1 MGLIDW
7 SILAIY
13 LFVNLLVG
21 FRQSKSVTTS
31 NEFFLGNRSSPWW
44 ALGVSVMATYVSAL
58 SFLGGPAWAYNDGL
72 ATLAIHLNYPIV
84 VFVCIV
90 FFIPVFYRNNSISIY
105 EYLEKRFGLGS
116 RLLMSA
122 LFMAT
127 MVLGASSIL
136 TATSIAV
143 SLITGLSEQ
152 VCIIILTTFVVF
164 YTMLGG
170 MNAVIWTDVI
180 QGIVLVFGAT
190 IILGLLLSGSDQ
202 VSNVLSY
209 LNQNNKLTTI
219 NLDFN
224 FSEVTTIW
232 AGVIAMSMYHTTV
245 YGTNQFMMQR
255 AMAAKTIGD
264 AKKAYLMMGYSAF
277 FLYFF
282 FFFIGVL
289 LFAHFEGEPF
299 DQQNSIVLVYI
310 QQLALPGLM
319 GLVIAAILSAS
330 LSSTSSALNSLSTVL
345 IVDFYKKFFVIS
357 ATDSHYLRASRIFTI
372 VWGIVLI
379 PFAFSFQGESGSILE
394 VLSRVSS
401 YLVGAKLSIFLLAF
415 FSKNILENDI
425 FLGVFASLVAL
436 VMIAPFQFL
445 EPLIDSLW
453 AGLGLSR
460 PEIAWPW
467 YVVIATSTNVLVS
480 WLSSLFRK
488 KPVKTWHP
496 LSIKGIRS
504 KSIVRGTESENDWS
518 DIPGE
523 VDRSVWLLLIFFMA
537 SIGVLYVFD
546 AFFAIP

>member
-90 FFIPVFYRNNSISIY
+90 FFIPVFYRSNSISIY

-170 MNAVIWTDVI
+170 MNSVIWTDVI

-202 VSNVLSY
+202 VSSVLSY

-467 YVVIATSTNVLVS
+467 YVVIATSTNVFVS

-504 KSIVRGTESENDWS
+504 KSIVRGTKSENDWS

>member
-90 FFIPVFYRNNSISIY
+90 FFIPVFYRSNSISIY

-190 IILGLLLSGSDQ
+190 IILGLLLSGADQ
-202 VSNVLSY
+202 VSSVLSY

-504 KSIVRGTESENDWS
+504 KSIVRGTKSENDWS

>member
-90 FFIPVFYRNNSISIY
+90 FFIPVFYRSNSISIY

-202 VSNVLSY
+202 VSSVLSY

>member
-90 FFIPVFYRNNSISIY
+90 FFIPVFYRSNSISIY

-202 VSNVLSY
+202 VSSVLSY

-504 KSIVRGTESENDWS
+504 KSIVRGTISENDWS

>member
-1 MGLIDW
+1 
-7 SILAIY
+7 
-13 LFVNLLVG
+13 
-21 FRQSKSVTTS
+21 
-31 NEFFLGNRSSPWW
+31 
-44 ALGVSVMATYVSAL
+44 MATYVSAL

-90 FFIPVFYRNNSISIY
+90 FFIPVFYRSNSISIY

-202 VSNVLSY
+202 VSSVLSY

-504 KSIVRGTESENDWS
+504 KSIVRGTKSENDWS

>member
-1 MGLIDW
+1 MGFIDW

-13 LFVNLLVG
+13 LCVNLLVG
-21 FRQSKSVTTS
+21 FRQSRSVTTS
-31 NEFFLGNRSSPWW
+31 SEFFLGNRSSPWW

-72 ATLAIHLNYPIV
+72 AALAIHLNYPIV
-84 VFVCIV
+84 VFICIV
-90 FFIPVFYRNNSISIY
+90 FFIPVFYKSNSISIY

-116 RLLMSA
+116 RLLMSG

-152 VCIIILTTFVVF
+152 ICIVILTIFVVS

-180 QGIVLVFGAT
+180 QGIVLVIGAA
-190 IILGLLLSGSDQ
+190 IVLGLLLSGSDQ
-202 VSNVLSY
+202 MSNTLSY
-209 LNQNNKLTTI
+209 LNQNNKLTPI

-264 AKKAYLMMGYSAF
+264 AKKAYLLMGYSAF
-277 FLYFF
+277 FLYFL
-282 FFFIGVL
+282 FFFIGIL
-289 LFAHFEGEPF
+289 LFAHFEGRPF
-299 DQQNSIVLVYI
+299 DQQNSIVLIYI

-345 IVDFYKKFFVIS
+345 IIDFYKKFFVIS
-357 ATDSHYLRASRIFTI
+357 AADSHYLRASRIFTI

-415 FSKNILENDI
+415 FSKNILEKDI
-425 FLGVFASLVAL
+425 FFGVFASFIALVA
-436 VMIAPFQFL
+436 IAPLQFL
-445 EPLIDSLW
+445 EPLVDSLW

-467 YVVIATSTNVLVS
+467 YVVIATFTNVLVS
-480 WLSSLFRK
+480 WLSSLFRE
-488 KPVKTWHP
+488 KPVEICHP
-496 LSIKGIRS
+496 LSIRGLRSES
-504 KSIVRGTESENDWS
+504 KSRSVELGTAWS
-518 DIPGE
+518 DVPGDI
-523 VDRSVWLLLIFFMA
+523 DRGVWPLLIFFVA
-537 SIGVLYVFD
+537 SIGLLCLFTASFV
-546 AFFAIP
+546 

>member
-90 FFIPVFYRNNSISIY
+90 FFIPVFYRSNSISIY

-202 VSNVLSY
+202 VSSVLSY

-504 KSIVRGTESENDWS
+504 KSIVRGTKSENDWS

>member
-90 FFIPVFYRNNSISIY
+90 FFIPVFYRSNSISIY

-202 VSNVLSY
+202 VSSVLSY

-504 KSIVRGTESENDWS
+504 KSRVRGTESENDWS

>member
-90 FFIPVFYRNNSISIY
+90 FFIPVFYRSNSISIY

-202 VSNVLSY
+202 VSSVLSY

-289 LFAHFEGEPF
+289 LFAHFEGGPF

-504 KSIVRGTESENDWS
+504 KSIVRGTKSENDWS

>member
-90 FFIPVFYRNNSISIY
+90 FFIPVFYRSNSISIY

-202 VSNVLSY
+202 VSSVLSY

-436 VMIAPFQFL
+436 LMIAPFQFL

-504 KSIVRGTESENDWS
+504 KSIVRGTKSENDWS

>member
-1 MGLIDW
+1 MGFIDW

-13 LFVNLLVG
+13 LCINLLVG
-21 FRQSKSVTTS
+21 FGQSRSVKTS
-31 NEFFLGNRSSPWW
+31 YEFFLGNRSSPWW

-72 ATLAIHLNYPIV
+72 AALAIHLNYPIV
-84 VFVCIV
+84 VFICVV
-90 FFIPVFYRNNSISIY
+90 FFIPVFYKSNSISIY

-152 VCIIILTTFVVF
+152 ICIIILTAFVVF

-180 QGIVLVFGAT
+180 QGVVLFIGAT
-190 IILGLLLSGSDQ
+190 IILSLLLSGSDQ
-202 VSNVLSY
+202 ISNTLSY
-209 LNQNNKLTTI
+209 LNQNNKLTPI

-224 FSEVTTIW
+224 FYEVTTIW

-277 FLYFF
+277 FLYFL
-282 FFFIGVL
+282 FFFIGIL
-289 LFAHFEGEPF
+289 LFAHFEGKPF
-299 DQQNSIVLVYI
+299 DQQNSIILIYI

-319 GLVIAAILSAS
+319 GLVVAAILSAS
-330 LSSTSSALNSLSTVL
+330 LSSTSSALNSLSTVF
-345 IVDFYKKFFVIS
+345 IIDFYKKFFVIS

-415 FSKNILENDI
+415 FSKNILEKDI
-425 FLGVFASLVAL
+425 FFGVFASLFAL
-436 VMIAPFQFL
+436 VIIAPFQFL

-453 AGLGLSR
+453 AGVGLSR

-467 YVVIATSTNVLVS
+467 YVVIATFTNVLVS
-480 WLSSLFRK
+480 WLSSLLRE
-488 KPVKTWHP
+488 KPVETWHP
-496 LSIKGIRS
+496 LSIKGIRLNS
-504 KSIVRGTESENDWS
+504 KVWGTESDNYWS
-518 DIPGE
+518 DVPGE
-523 VDRSVWLLLIFFMA
+523 VDRSVWLLLIFFVV
-537 SIGVLYVFD
+537 SIGVLYVFGEV
-546 AFFAIP
+546 FTTP